1 MARVKKLM
9 IKVTVYYV
17 MEYAADLLRMWMA
30 IDDGR
35 GELWMV
41 TAANPI
47 TKELQ
52 QLKRNRLQQLAQ
64 RLVSRMFWT

>member
-17 MEYAADLLRMWMA
+17 MEYAAYLLRMWMA